1 MVCVCIKTLAHG
13 TCQETRLRRG
23 LQTKYANVWFSDI
36 RLCFFTCYNWT
47 RLGVIVNTPTF
58 DLAISDCF
66 FFTCYNWT
74 RLGVIENTPTF
85 DLAISDCFFYV
96 LQLNKVGS
104 YWEYAIVWFS
114 DIRLCFFTCYNWTRL
129 GVIENTPSFD
139 LAISDC
145 VFFLRVTTDGWGLL
159 RIRSLTFEQCWELLW
174 TCLIKFDWLTYLTVL
189 FRLMRLIVRCALYLK
204 KFENRP
210 FIDSAP
216 YNPVRPIVRKIR
228 VGSGFFRHTVLC
240 FIIPQ
245 LCRLRHWHTSRQ
257 CRRSEERINSSLGHF
272 SKGRPAP
279 VSRAR

>member
-74 RLGVIENTPTF
+74 RLGVIENTPT
-85 DLAISDCFFYV
+85 
-96 LQLNKVGS
+96 
-104 YWEYAIVWFS
+104 
-114 DIRLCFFTCYNWTRL
+114 
-129 GVIENTPSFD
+129 FD

-240 FIIPQ
+240 FIIPR

>member
-1 MVCVCIKTLAHG
+1 MFFYV
-13 TCQETRLRRG
+13 
-23 LQTKYANVWFSDI
+23 LQLNKVGSYCEYANVWFSDI
-36 RLCFFTCYNWT
+36 RLF
-47 RLGVIVNTPTF
+47 
-58 DLAISDCF
+58 
-66 FFTCYNWT
+66 
-74 RLGVIENTPTF
+74 
-85 DLAISDCFFYV
+85 FFYV

-104 YWEYAIVWFS
+104 YWEYANVWFS
-114 DIRLCFFTCYNWTRL
+114 DIRL
-129 GVIENTPSFD
+129 
-139 LAISDC
+139 
-145 VFFLRVTTDGWGLL
+145 FFLRVTTEQGWGLL

-189 FRLMRLIVRCALYLK
+189 FRLMRLIVRCALYMK